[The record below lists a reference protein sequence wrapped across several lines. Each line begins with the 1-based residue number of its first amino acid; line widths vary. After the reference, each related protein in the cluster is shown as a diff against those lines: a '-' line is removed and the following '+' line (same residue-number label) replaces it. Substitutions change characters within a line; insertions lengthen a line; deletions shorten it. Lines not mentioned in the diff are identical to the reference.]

1 MKKNAEQGQSSVS
14 VVVTE
19 TTALSPV
26 KPPNSNSIL
35 WIVDITPAGTP
46 CFFSR
51 DVKKAALEAFFFRL
65 LEGGGGRTARP
76 HKFPRI
82 YLNDFWLR
90 SSAIVPV
97 AKVAP
102 VWGAIAKV
110 VENIDGFETSKN
122 TALNIF

>member
-1 MKKNAEQGQSSVS
+1 MRFEKNAEQGQSSVS

-35 WIVDITPAGTP
+35 WIVDITPAGTL

-65 LEGGGGRTARP
+65 LGGGGGRTARQ
-76 HKFPRI
+76 HKFPKI
-82 YLNDFWLR
+82 YLNDFEDIFIRFL
-90 SSAIVPV
+90 V
-97 AKVAP
+97 AVLCDCSCRKSCA
-102 VWGAIAKV
+102 GMGRDC
-110 VENIDGFETSKN
+110 NGG
-122 TALNIF
+122 